1 MPGTQ
6 FIGQEGFQLNGFV
19 HEFTRDE
26 ERVSKNKE
34 RGGYKVEIGR
44 MPERNVTDD
53 LLVTFTTIVKS
64 FFVHYHHTLIMSF
77 KYKKN
82 KNYLN
87 YFASKCNTMY
97 CFYFYIL

>member
-44 MPERNVTDD
+44 MPEGNVMDD
-53 LLVTFTTIVKS
+53 LLVTFTTIVNHS
-64 FFVHYHHTLIMSF
+64 LSTINIH
-77 KYKKN
+77 
-82 KNYLN
+82 
-87 YFASKCNTMY
+87 
-97 CFYFYIL
+97 